1 MKSQSGRSLIE
12 VIGVLAITGVMTAA
26 ALGAY
31 RMIRANQVRS
41 IADAEL
47 QQIAQDIKILMEMR
61 GSYQGLSIDYLIK
74 AGALQS
80 NKQPI
85 GGENWSITS
94 SFDGKTFSINLVDL
108 TTGECEYFSSAKPS
122 WAIKVIVNGFETG
135 VTDNCFD
142 SNINQVSF
150 VAE

>member
-31 RMIRANQVRS
+31 RMIHANQVRS

-61 GSYQGLSIDYLIK
+61 DSYQGLSIDYLIK
-74 AGALQS
+74 AGALPS

-85 GGENWSITS
+85 GGENWSITP

-122 WAIKVIVNGFETG
+122 WATKVIVNGFETG
-135 VTDNCFD
+135 ATDNCFD